1 MTRLILHAAVFTVIA
16 PGALTLAVPAIII
29 WTSGASATIGLRSLA
44 AGALMVVGI
53 SVYVWCVRDFIT
65 SGKGTPAPYQPPTEL
80 VVFGLYRFVRNP
92 IYLGVTAIIVC
103 EAIMFGSLSL
113 TVYAVLVLIGFH
125 LRVVL
130 YEEPTLARSFGAE
143 WERYLQA
150 VPRWLPRLRSR
161 PLGD

>member
-1 MTRLILHAAVFTVIA
+1 M
-16 PGALTLAVPAIII
+16 
-29 WTSGASATIGLRSLA
+29 
-44 AGALMVVGI
+44 
-53 SVYVWCVRDFIT
+53 
-65 SGKGTPAPYQPPTEL
+65 
-80 VVFGLYRFVRNP
+80 FGLYRFVRNP
-92 IYLGVTAIIVC
+92 IYLGVTGIIVG

-125 LRVVL
+125 LRVIL

-161 PLGD
+161 PRGD